1 MPSGEGPPTESSGER
16 GDVAA
21 AWDAEYRSGRY
32 LNDPPVG
39 FTSDIIVAARE
50 RGLQQGVYVGCG
62 NGRNYVPLVQA
73 GLDLIGLDLSRA
85 AIGQLADRLPQR
97 RDRLVVGGLADL
109 PPGTR
114 YPLVVGIQVFQHGRA
129 DEAVAHIRAA
139 QERVAVGGLLCLRVN
154 ADATDV
160 LHDHRVVERSGDGS
174 FTVEYL
180 AGPKT
185 GLCIHFFSRPSLE
198 ALFAAGF
205 DPVIPVRVSVTQRAS
220 PETGQW
226 SQWEAIWCR
235 TE

>member
-1 MPSGEGPPTESSGER
+1 MEPSRR

-32 LNDPPVG
+32 ATDPHIG
-39 FTSDIIVAARE
+39 FVDDIIAAARE
-50 RGLQQGVYVGCG
+50 RRLWRGVYVGCG
-62 NGRNYVPLVQA
+62 NGRNYVPLVEA

-85 AIGQLADRLPQR
+85 AIGQLADRLPER
-97 RDRLVVGGLADL
+97 RDRLLVGGFADL

-129 DEAVAHIRAA
+129 DEAAAHIREA
-139 QERVAVGGLLCLRVN
+139 QERVAPGGLFCLRVN
-154 ADATDV
+154 AEATDV

-180 AGPKT
+180 AGPKA
-185 GLCIHFFSRPSLE
+185 GLFITFFSRRSLQG
-198 ALFAAGF
+198 LFAASF
-205 DPVIPVRVSVTQRAS
+205 DPVMPVRVSVTQRAS

-226 SQWEAIWCR
+226 SQWEAIWSR
-235 TE
+235 SSAAA